1 VGERCQGKPRPGA
14 EGDVRQ
20 RVVILVGST
29 LVDLTQDE
37 SRSPDMKRSLFSI
50 AGMMAL
56 VVLIALGFGA
66 LRNPTLLWASLI
78 FTATVAFLA
87 MAILG
92 TLARRGRARMTWAG
106 VAVFGWLYLALS
118 FGPMSN
124 ANGVTYPPFLTQVL
138 VDFWQ
143 SVREASDKALLAQNP
158 SWRLIRENSRPTG
171 ETILNGPPNA
181 IWIQASSSPTSLPSL
196 PPPPVPFFDWQNLR
210 RIGHSL
216 GAVLFGLL
224 GGLIGRV
231 LARRDEP
238 AEGGGMSS

>member
-1 VGERCQGKPRPGA
+1 
-14 EGDVRQ
+14 
-20 RVVILVGST
+20 VILVGST
-29 LVDLTQDE
+29 WWTLPQDE
-37 SRSPDMKRSLFSI
+37 SRSLDMKRSLFSI

-56 VVLIALGFGA
+56 VVLIALGFAA
-66 LRNPTLLWASLI
+66 LRNPTLFWASLI

-106 VAVFGWLYLALS
+106 VAVFGWIYVALS
-118 FGPMSN
+118 FGPVPN
-124 ANGVTYPPFLTQVL
+124 ANGVTYPPFPTQVL
-138 VDFWQ
+138 IDFWQ
-143 SVREASDKALLAQNP
+143 SVRETSDKALSAQNP

-171 ETILNGPPNA
+171 EPILSGPPNA
-181 IWIQASSSPTSLPSL
+181 IWIPSSRPSTS
-196 PPPPVPFFDWQNLR
+196 PPPPPIPFIDWQNLR

-231 LARRDEP
+231 LAGRDEP
-238 AEGGGMSS
+238 AEGGGMST